1 MNRLKEWFRKL
12 KAFFA
17 SKKGIVTNALISV
30 SFLAIFIGTYVPY
43 QNMTSYPAVDFPTAF
58 KDLRAQ
64 AMRETKEMKTPVSGE
79 DMWVRADI
87 YSYLSKKDS
96 ETSPTYYLFFSP
108 NDLVSDFMEL
118 SYTRNEG
125 DINIGVGIW
134 FDYLTYDVASEERPF
149 RGIISFTVPSLD
161 PAAKS
166 KNLTGSVKYELGW
179 DGAFSVVE
187 DTIAQAKFDAETM
200 TKISA
205 LITPEI
211 ENFAKVLPDF
221 GTKFGF
227 DAKKL
232 LNELPEVIDDFQDG
246 VYTYSAV
253 SFIFAVLA
261 VPHAMLSFIF
271 LLKRVAVKR
280 AAEGRSKL
288 KLQEGGSIE
297 EAMLEKEV
305 KPAAMTIEELG
316 EGSTKRFA
324 LAIRKTK
331 LKPCIREWPIRLIGI
346 GILVFTAVWLGVSRA
361 APGWGS
367 GAVTMFEAAGP
378 WVKTVQALA
387 NLILVITVVTIICET
402 HRFLLRN
409 SIVFFTLGLM
419 YYVGVSLLV
428 GILLRWWTSVLA
440 TMTIQI
446 ILTAFLPGNI
456 FFGVGIFS
464 FVGFFLFESPD
475 RNFINRKVFRWLS
488 AIPVALV
495 IVSMNFRGILQAA
508 SIGLSPWTANLLFT
522 RDPSFYIVGIA
533 YEYVIF
539 GMRRHYAKRYGE
551 DKVESIE
558 ELPEI
563 QMTKNIVLCGLI
575 LFLTIAFYCIPT
587 SYRDAM
593 GFPAPYSFAFL
604 AVPLLLFQ
612 QPTRQNRKAIWD
624 LYYYIAFFTTMIL
637 PNIIEGLIRITHG

>member
-1 MNRLKEWFRKL
+1 MNRLKQWLKKL
-12 KAFFA
+12 KAFL
-17 SKKGIVTNALISV
+17 STKKGIITNAIISV

-43 QNMTSYPAVDFPTAF
+43 QNLTSYPAVDFPTAF

-64 AMRETKEMKTPVSGE
+64 SMRETKELKTPVSSE
-79 DMWVRADI
+79 DMKARADV

-96 ETSPTYYLFFSP
+96 ETSPTYYLFFCP

-118 SYTRNEG
+118 SYTRSEG

-134 FDYLTYDVASEERPF
+134 FNYSTYEVASEARPF
-149 RGIISFTVPSLD
+149 EGIINFTAPSLG
-161 PAAKS
+161 PAEKS

-179 DGAFSVVE
+179 DGTFSVVE
-187 DTIAQAKFDAETM
+187 DTIAQAKFDTETLL
-200 TKISA
+200 KIHS
-205 LITPEI
+205 LISPEI

-232 LNELPEVIDDFQDG
+232 LNELPQL
-246 VYTYSAV
+246 VYDVQGGAYIYAAV
-253 SFIFAVLA
+253 SSIFAILA
-261 VPHAMLSFIF
+261 VPHAMLSFVF

-288 KLQEGGSIE
+288 KLQEGQSIE

-305 KPAAMTIEELG
+305 KPTAMTIEDLG
-316 EGSTKRFA
+316 EGNTKRFA

-331 LKPCIREWPIRLIGI
+331 LRPCIKEWPIRLIGI
-346 GILVFTAVWLGVSRA
+346 GMLVFTAVWLGVSHA
-361 APGWGS
+361 APGWGP
-367 GAVTMFEAAGP
+367 GAVTMFEAARP
-378 WVKTVQALA
+378 WVETVQALA

-402 HRFLLRN
+402 HRSLLRN

-428 GILLRWWTSVLA
+428 GILLRWFTSVLA
-440 TMTIQI
+440 TMMIQI
-446 ILTAFLPGNI
+446 VLVVFLPGNI

-464 FVGFFLFESPD
+464 FVGFFLFENPD

-488 AIPVALV
+488 VIPVALV
-495 IVSMNFRGILQAA
+495 IVSVNFRGVLQAA
-508 SIGLSPWTANLLFT
+508 SIGLSPWTASLLFT

-533 YEYVIF
+533 YEYVVF

-563 QMTKNIVLCGLI
+563 QMTKNIALCGLI

-587 SYRDAM
+587 SYRDTM

-604 AVPLLLFQ
+604 AIPLLLFQ

-624 LYYYIAFFTTMIL
+624 LYYYIAFFATMIL
-637 PNIIEGLIRITHG
+637 PNIIEGLIRIGQG